1 MRIFARLRKT
11 KTVYMFKQG
20 KVILPAL
27 LLLAVAILIFN
38 TKNTSSTTE
47 GEENVVDTNVEAE
60 FTQSSTNSYCSTQ
73 KETEEVSEK
82 ASVEP
87 LFEYPETYSYDL
99 MMYTTTSVHL
109 RSNPDKSSNSIAILS
124 PCQIVIAHIENIND
138 DWYFVSWDDTNG
150 SAGWIKSEYLKEYNH
165 DLYIDI
171 PLEYQYQDLV
181 RELIALFDL
190 DIDEYF
196 IYGMMYTENRFNN
209 EEESEAGAQGIL
221 QIIPSTWNL
230 LYKDF
235 CREYPELACTI
246 ENDAT
251 DKRSNITL
259 GIYYIKQIRD
269 SYNCQSVSENASRI
283 LTTYNRGPGGA
294 EAYYNAHGTY
304 STSYS
309 QEILRAAEYIRVNK
323 TWKEGL

>member
-20 KVILPAL
+20 KVVLPAL
-27 LLLAVAILIFN
+27 LLLTVAILIFS
-38 TKNTSSTTE
+38 TKDTISTTE
-47 GEENVVDTNVEAE
+47 SEENVVNTNAE
-60 FTQSSTNSYCSTQ
+60 FTQSPLPTDSYCSTQ
-73 KETEEVSEK
+73 KETKETEEVSE
-82 ASVEP
+82 VEP

-109 RSNPDKSSNSIAILS
+109 RSKPNKSSNSIAILS
-124 PCQIVIAHIENIND
+124 PCQIVIAHIEDIND

-196 IYGMMYTENRFNN
+196 IYGMMYTENRFSN

>member
-27 LLLAVAILIFN
+27 LLLTVAILIF
-38 TKNTSSTTE
+38 SPDEDSISTTE
-47 GEENVVDTNVEAE
+47 SEETTVDTNVEAE
-60 FTQSSTNSYCSTQ
+60 LPLTTNSYCSTP
-73 KETEEVSEK
+73 KETEEVSE
-82 ASVEP
+82 VEP

-181 RELIALFDL
+181 RELITLFDL

-221 QIIPSTWNL
+221 QIIPFTWNL

>member
-20 KVILPAL
+20 KVVLPAL
-27 LLLAVAILIFN
+27 LLLTVAILIFSPDED
-38 TKNTSSTTE
+38 TISTTE
-47 GEENVVDTNVEAE
+47 SEETTVDTNVEAE
-60 FTQSSTNSYCSTQ
+60 LPLTTNSYCSTP
-73 KETEEVSEK
+73 KETEEVSE
-82 ASVEP
+82 VEP

-294 EAYYNAHGTY
+294 KAYYNAHGTY

>member
-27 LLLAVAILIFN
+27 LLLTVAILIF
-38 TKNTSSTTE
+38 SPDEDAISTTE
-47 GEENVVDTNVEAE
+47 SEETTVDTNVETE
-60 FTQSSTNSYCSTQ
+60 LPLTTNSYCSTP
-73 KETEEVSEK
+73 KETEEVSE
-82 ASVEP
+82 VEP

>member
-1 MRIFARLRKT
+1 M
-11 KTVYMFKQG
+11 
-20 KVILPAL
+20 
-27 LLLAVAILIFN
+27 
-38 TKNTSSTTE
+38 
-47 GEENVVDTNVEAE
+47 
-60 FTQSSTNSYCSTQ
+60 
-73 KETEEVSEK
+73 
-82 ASVEP
+82 
-87 LFEYPETYSYDL
+87 
-99 MMYTTTSVHL
+99 
-109 RSNPDKSSNSIAILS
+109 
-124 PCQIVIAHIENIND
+124 
-138 DWYFVSWDDTNG
+138 SWDDTNG
-150 SAGWIKSEYLKEYNH
+150 SAGWIKSEYLKEYNP

-181 RELIALFDL
+181 RELIVLFDL

-221 QIIPSTWNL
+221 QIIPSTWNI

-235 CREYPELACTI
+235 CKEYPELSCTI

>member
-27 LLLAVAILIFN
+27 LLLTVAILIF
-38 TKNTSSTTE
+38 SPDEDAISTTE
-47 GEENVVDTNVEAE
+47 SEETTVDTNVEAE
-60 FTQSSTNSYCSTQ
+60 LPLTTNSYCSTP
-73 KETEEVSEK
+73 KETEEVLE
-82 ASVEP
+82 VEP

>member
-27 LLLAVAILIFN
+27 LLLTVAILIFS
-38 TKNTSSTTE
+38 TKDTISTTE
-47 GEENVVDTNVEAE
+47 SEETTVDTNVEAE
-60 FTQSSTNSYCSTQ
+60 LPLTTNSYCSTP
-73 KETEEVSEK
+73 KETEEVSE
-82 ASVEP
+82 VEP

-150 SAGWIKSEYLKEYNH
+150 SAGWIKSEYLKEYNQ

-181 RELIALFDL
+181 RELIVLFDL

-196 IYGMMYTENRFNN
+196 IYGMMYTENRFSN

-283 LTTYNRGPGGA
+283 LTAYNRGPAGA
-294 EAYYNAHGTY
+294 KAYYNAHGTY

>member
-27 LLLAVAILIFN
+27 LLLTVAILIF
-38 TKNTSSTTE
+38 SPDEDSISTTE
-47 GEENVVDTNVEAE
+47 SEETTVDTNVEAE
-60 FTQSSTNSYCSTQ
+60 LPLTTNSYCSTP
-73 KETEEVSEK
+73 KETEEVSE
-82 ASVEP
+82 VEP

-181 RELIALFDL
+181 RELITLFDL